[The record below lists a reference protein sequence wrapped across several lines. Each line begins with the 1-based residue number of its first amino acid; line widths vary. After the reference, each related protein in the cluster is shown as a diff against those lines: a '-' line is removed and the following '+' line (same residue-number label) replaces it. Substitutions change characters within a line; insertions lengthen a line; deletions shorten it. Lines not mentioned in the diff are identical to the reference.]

1 MHSVFGSDSMKNTEK
16 YMPKRIILV
25 RHGESEG
32 NENEEVLEYVP
43 NYKIKLSNKGIQQ
56 AQNVGS
62 KIKKVISE
70 NGESEN
76 WKVLFYV
83 SPSERTKQTLERII
97 GEKFPEDKVIGL
109 KEECRLREQHFGNF
123 QDLEKRKKIKRTR
136 NRYGKFFYR
145 VPDGESSADVY
156 DRVSS
161 KFLAFHFLIKN
172 LTYAQF
178 AHITSIFSRPGF
190 LETLWRE
197 METNR
202 LNNKNPSEELN
213 LIIVSHGLTILLF
226 LMKWFNW
233 TVEQFHG
240 LSNPSNCEYR
250 VLQLGCN
257 GEYSLAMHHKL
268 EELRAWGLSEEMI
281 HDQIFRAYGTK
292 KNLKSTIFLPKSDV
306 FFDDKENSDEFL
318 EENGSKTK
326 RKLAYINQKA

>member
-1 MHSVFGSDSMKNTEK
+1 
-16 YMPKRIILV
+16 MPKRIILV

-32 NENEEVLEYVP
+32 NEDEEVLEYVP

-161 KFLAFHFLIKN
+161 
-172 LTYAQF
+172 
-178 AHITSIFSRPGF
+178 F

-202 LNNKNPSEELN
+202 LNNKNPSDELN

-250 VLQLGCN
+250 VLQLGIN

-281 HDQIFRAYGTK
+281 HGQIFRAYGTK

-306 FFDDKENSDEFL
+306 FFDDKENSDGFL

>member
-1 MHSVFGSDSMKNTEK
+1 MKSTGFTSECLQ
-16 YMPKRIILV
+16 PKRIILV

-32 NENEEVLEYVP
+32 NQDEEVLEYIP
-43 NYKIKLSNKGIQQ
+43 NYKIKLSNKGIEQ

-62 KIKKVISE
+62 EIKKVVSE
-70 NGESEN
+70 YGESEN

-83 SPSERTKQTLERII
+83 SPSERTKQTLGTII
-97 GEKFPEDKVIGL
+97 GEEFPEEKVIGL

-123 QDLEKRKKIKRTR
+123 QELEKRKKIKRNR

-161 KFLAFHFLIKN
+161 
-172 LTYAQF
+172 
-178 AHITSIFSRPGF
+178 F

-202 LNNKNPSEELN
+202 LNSSNPSEELN
-213 LIIVSHGLTILLF
+213 LIIVSHGLTILLL

-233 TVEQFHG
+233 TVEQFEG
-240 LSNPSNCEYR
+240 LKNPQNCEYK

-257 GEYSLAMHHKL
+257 GEYSLAIHHKL
-268 EELRAWGLSEEMI
+268 EELHAWGLSEEMI
-281 HDQIFRAYGTK
+281 QDQIFRAYGTK
-292 KNLKSTIFLPKSDV
+292 NNLKNTKFLPKSDV
-306 FFDDKENSDEFL
+306 FF
-318 EENGSKTK
+318 
-326 RKLAYINQKA
+326 